1 MSVLAHV
8 AKLCIAGS
16 IAAFAQFSPS
26 ATPGST
32 VGPIT
37 ITQGG
42 TYSGS
47 WASAGMTPAVTI
59 NTTEPVTIVDSTI
72 TNLAGGRLVVT
83 KPALGTDVTLRRV
96 RALGGAGRFFV
107 AEGFKSV
114 RIENCTIV
122 KTTGIELAGGAVGS
136 SVVIT
141 RNRHTNVQGPSLIG
155 PFPGNF
161 VQFRW
166 VQDAT
171 IDVSWNEV
179 INEYNASDPEDLV
192 SIFKSAHVRL
202 HDNYFRHQSSPGNAY
217 GSSSQ
222 NGITIEEG
230 AGGGPAS
237 FDNLVWNNQLVDGE
251 GIGIFAGHDNLVHS
265 NRIIQDGY
273 LPDGVTRIGNGY
285 EALFVAAGGTNNH
298 ARGNVVGYVN
308 RDGVR
313 KLGRFT
319 GSPEDRRTNTSL
331 RGRITPATEQREQ
344 RVWLAKL
351 SARGLRVGS

>member
-1 MSVLAHV
+1 
-8 AKLCIAGS
+8 
-16 IAAFAQFSPS
+16 
-26 ATPGST
+26 
-32 VGPIT
+32 
-37 ITQGG
+37 
-42 TYSGS
+42 
-47 WASAGMTPAVTI
+47 
-59 NTTEPVTIVDSTI
+59 VTIVDSTI

-83 KPALGTDVTLRRV
+83 TPSRAADVTLRRV
-96 RALGGAGRFFV
+96 RALGGTGRFFV

-122 KTTGIELAGGAVGS
+122 KTTGIELTDGVVGS
-136 SVVIT
+136 SVIIT
-141 RNRHTNVQGPSLIG
+141 RNSQRNVQGPLLVG

-166 VQDAT
+166 VQNAA
-171 IDVSWNEV
+171 IDVSWNQV
-179 INEYNASDPEDLV
+179 VNEYNASDPEDIV
-192 SIFKSAHVRL
+192 SIYKSAHVRL

-237 FDNLVWNNQLVDGE
+237 FDNVVWNNQLVDGE
-251 GIGIFAGHDNLVHS
+251 GIGIFAGHDNLIHH
-265 NRIIQDGY
+265 NRIVQDGY

-298 ARGNVVGYVN
+298 ARNNVVGYVN

-313 KLGRFT
+313 KLGRFP
-319 GSPEDRRTNTSL
+319 GSPEDRVTNSSL
-331 RGRITPATEQREQ
+331 RGRITRATELHEQ
-344 RVWLAKL
+344 QLWLAKL